1 MTQAWILVK
10 KKTLLLLLKL
20 TVSVG
25 MLAYLF
31 YSFRASKDYAETIDQ
46 LIYQPKDWCL
56 LAGAWFVIFISVL
69 LTFLRWYW
77 LVRALDLPFR
87 LRDGLRLG
95 FLGFLFNFVS
105 LGSVGGDLFKAV
117 FLAHEHPG
125 RRAEAISTIIID
137 RLIGLYGLL
146 LLGSVVILSG
156 QLPEGADIHRLG
168 LVTLI
173 GTGVITL
180 LCAIMMWP
188 GLLHGSLSGKLCGLP
203 KVGPHVSNLL
213 RAART
218 YRQRHGV
225 LWASL
230 AITMVVHVL
239 NVAGFYFI
247 ARGLPG
253 DAPTFASHML
263 IIPLAVLT
271 SALPIS
277 LAGLGV
283 FELAMQK
290 LYLMVSPTQPLV
302 MIPKLGLFVALIDR
316 VLVLLIAA
324 VGVFFYIG
332 GRREVREV
340 MQEVEQ
346 EAGDETPPG
355 AAGTKAV

>member
-1 MTQAWILVK
+1 MN
-10 KKTLLLLLKL
+10 KKTLILLLKL

-25 MLAYLF
+25 VLAYLF
-31 YSFRASKDYAETIDQ
+31 YSFRTSKDYAETIDQ
-46 LIYQPKDWCL
+46 LIYQPKDWWL
-56 LAGAWFVIFISVL
+56 LAGAWLACFISVL
-69 LTFLRWYW
+69 LTFVRWYW

-87 LRDGLRLG
+87 LRDGMRLG
-95 FLGFLFNFVS
+95 FLGFLLNFVS

-125 RRAEAISTIIID
+125 RRAEAVSTIIID

-146 LLGSVVILSG
+146 LLGSLVILSG
-156 QLPEGADIHRLG
+156 QLPESPDIHKLG

-180 LCAIMMWP
+180 LCAVMMWP
-188 GLLHGSLSGKLCGLP
+188 GLLHGPLAEKICGLP
-203 KVGPHVSNLL
+203 KVGPHVTHLL
-213 RAART
+213 QAART

-239 NVAGFYFI
+239 NVVGFYFI

-253 DAPTFASHML
+253 DSPTFASHML
-263 IIPLAVLT
+263 IVPLAVLT
-271 SALPIS
+271 SAIPIS

-290 LYLMVSPTQPLV
+290 LYLMVAPAEPLE
-302 MIPKLGLFVALIDR
+302 MIPKLGLFVALINR
-316 VLVLLIAA
+316 VIMLLIAA
-324 VGVFFYIG
+324 VGVLFYIG

-340 MQEVEQ
+340 MQEVEEQ
-346 EAGDETPPG
+346 ASEINL
-355 AAGTKAV
+355 

>member
-1 MTQAWILVK
+1 MK
-10 KKTLLLLLKL
+10 KKTVFLLVKL
-20 TVSVG
+20 AVSVG
-25 MLAYLF
+25 VLGYLF
-31 YSFRASKDYAETIDQ
+31 YSFRTSKDYSETIDQ
-46 LIYQPKDWCL
+46 LIYQPKDWWL
-56 LAGAWFVIFISVL
+56 LAAALGVVFISIF
-69 LTFLRWYW
+69 LTFIRWYW
-77 LVRALDLPFR
+77 LVLALDLPFR

-125 RRAEAISTIIID
+125 RRAEAISTIIVD

-146 LLGSVVILSG
+146 LLGSVVVVSG
-156 QLPEGADIHRLG
+156 RLPEGPDIHRLG
-168 LVTLI
+168 VVTLI

-180 LCAIMMWP
+180 LCTVMMWP
-188 GLLHGSLSGKLCGLP
+188 GLLHGALSEKLSALP
-203 KVGPHVSNLL
+203 KVGPHFSNLL

-239 NVAGFYFI
+239 NVAGFYCI

-253 DAPTFASHML
+253 EAPTFASHML

-290 LYLMVSPTQPLV
+290 LYLTVAPVGM
-302 MIPKLGLFVALIDR
+302 MPKLGLFVALIDR
-316 VLVLLIAA
+316 VIMLVCAA

-340 MQEVEQ
+340 LHEVEEE
-346 EAGDETPPG
+346 EAADS
-355 AAGTKAV
+355 